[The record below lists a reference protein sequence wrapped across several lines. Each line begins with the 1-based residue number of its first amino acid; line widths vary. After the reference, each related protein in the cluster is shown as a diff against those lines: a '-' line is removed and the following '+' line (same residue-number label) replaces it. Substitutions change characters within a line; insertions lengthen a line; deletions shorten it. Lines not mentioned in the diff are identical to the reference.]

1 MTEINYNCEVTYDNV
16 ETVKNIYLNEHP
28 SERNKYIIVTGG
40 VGDFIALDYIFNF
53 SSKNHIIFV
62 SLASI
67 DLKKLLF
74 NIPINKKK
82 YFAIYFDFNIIGKP
96 GFGTTEEMHK
106 HFPNMQMLNQIKK
119 VHISDYF
126 PYINSIYNSL
136 IIKHDKLGCK
146 ITNALI
152 IPNIREKFNLPT
164 NIALISPYTDNKT
177 IHCVKC
183 SVLHKEITTCMHSR
197 NFTKIDF
204 NGTYKILK
212 NNNLIGVIISN
223 KQVAIDDSMNDHFIN
238 LSTKTT
244 LLESIEIMKKCK
256 FYIGIDS
263 LFSIIASKIFNSRNI
278 YIKSN
283 NQGFYINKNIY
294 CFPRGK
300 PINPCNFII
309 N

>member
-1 MTEINYNCEVTYDNV
+1 
-16 ETVKNIYLNEHP
+16 
-28 SERNKYIIVTGG
+28 
-40 VGDFIALDYIFNF
+40 
-53 SSKNHIIFV
+53 
-62 SLASI
+62 
-67 DLKKLLF
+67 
-74 NIPINKKK
+74 
-82 YFAIYFDFNIIGKP
+82 
-96 GFGTTEEMHK
+96 
-106 HFPNMQMLNQIKK
+106 
-119 VHISDYF
+119 
-126 PYINSIYNSL
+126 
-136 IIKHDKLGCK
+136 
-146 ITNALI
+146 
-152 IPNIREKFNLPT
+152 
-164 NIALISPYTDNKT
+164 
-177 IHCVKC
+177 
-183 SVLHKEITTCMHSR
+183 MHSR